1 MSFQIFTLSGY
12 SSNKLLVML
21 ECRLRLQCPWRRG
34 FGGCALM
41 NAQNPEHED
50 ARLQRSAMRLS
61 LGVGFFMLASKMVA
75 YRMTGSAAILSDAAE
90 SVVHVVAVSFAAYSL
105 WLSLKPPDRS
115 HLYGH
120 DKVSFFS
127 AGFEGAM
134 IVMAALYIIYASV
147 QKWITGLELENLG
160 RGTGLILLASLL
172 NGALGLYL
180 VSIGKKH
187 GSLIL
192 EANGRHVLTDCWTS
206 FGVVLGLSL
215 AMLTG
220 WLVLDPIVAIL
231 VALNILRAGG
241 QLIRRSIGG
250 LMDEVDPMVE
260 ARLKEL
266 LDACTGELGLRY
278 HGLRHRSTGNTT
290 WVEVHLL
297 FPKGIPL
304 ESAHALATRIEE
316 EIARK
321 LPKYTEVITHL
332 ETAED
337 HAKVHHHPHYE
348 HL

>member
-1 MSFQIFTLSGY
+1 M
-12 SSNKLLVML
+12 
-21 ECRLRLQCPWRRG
+21 
-34 FGGCALM
+34 
-41 NAQNPEHED
+41 NPEIPELENVH
-50 ARLQRSAMRLS
+50 LQRFAMRLS
-61 LGVGFFMLASKMVA
+61 LGVGFFMLAAKMAA
-75 YRMTGSAAILSDAAE
+75 YWMTGSAAILSDAAE

-105 WLSLKPPDRS
+105 RLSLKPPDHT

-120 DKVSFFS
+120 DKIGFFS

-134 IVMAALYIIYASV
+134 IIVAALYIIHESV
-147 QKWITGLELENLG
+147 QKWIAGLRLENLG
-160 RGTGLILLASLL
+160 TGTGLILLASLI

-180 VSIGKKH
+180 VSTGKKQR
-187 GSLIL
+187 SVIL

-220 WLVLDPIVAIL
+220 WLALDPIVAIL
-231 VALNILRAGG
+231 VALNILWSGG

-250 LMDEVDPMVE
+250 LMDEVDPVVE
-260 ARLKEL
+260 ARLKGL
-266 LDACTGELGLRY
+266 LDALTSKLGLHY

-297 FPKGIPL
+297 FRRGIPL
-304 ESAHALATRIEE
+304 ESAHALATQIEE
-316 EIARK
+316 QIVRE
-321 LPKYTEVITHL
+321 LPNRTEVITHL

-348 HL
+348 QL

>member
-1 MSFQIFTLSGY
+1 M
-12 SSNKLLVML
+12 
-21 ECRLRLQCPWRRG
+21 
-34 FGGCALM
+34 
-41 NAQNPEHED
+41 NPENPKLQN
-50 ARLQRSAMRLS
+50 AYLQRFAMRLS

-75 YRMTGSAAILSDAAE
+75 YWITGSAAILSDAAE

-105 WLSLKPPDRS
+105 WLSLKPPDRT

-120 DKVSFFS
+120 DKISFFS

-134 IVMAALYIIYASV
+134 IVMAALYIIYVSV
-147 QKWITGLELENLG
+147 QKWITGLRLENLG
-160 RGTGLILLASLL
+160 SGIALILLASLI
-172 NGALGLYL
+172 NGVLGLYL

-231 VALNILRAGG
+231 VALNILWSGG
-241 QLIRRSIGG
+241 QLMRRSIGG
-250 LMDEVDPMVE
+250 LMDEVDPIVE

-266 LDACTGELGLRY
+266 LDALTSQLGLRY
-278 HGLRHRSTGNTT
+278 HGLRHRSTGNTI

-297 FPKGIPL
+297 FSKGIPL
-304 ESAHALATRIEE
+304 ESAHALATQIEE
-316 EIARK
+316 QIARE
-321 LPKYTEVITHL
+321 LPKHTEVITHL

-348 HL
+348 QL